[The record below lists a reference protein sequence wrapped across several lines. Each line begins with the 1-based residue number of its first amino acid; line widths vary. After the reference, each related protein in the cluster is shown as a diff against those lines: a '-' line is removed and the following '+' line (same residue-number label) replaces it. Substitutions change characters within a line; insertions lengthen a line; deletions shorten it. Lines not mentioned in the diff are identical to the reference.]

1 MSDLN
6 RFDLSNINGL
16 PDWIKNGKFSEVSVY
31 GDEKHRTAIPNVNKV
46 IINHKSD
53 KVNEPELLIISEHQ
67 VFKVSIIDGDF
78 SVTVSKLGEVYDSNG
93 FKIGGKDNG

>member
-31 GDEKHRTAIPNVNKV
+31 GDGKHRTAIPNVNKV

>member
-16 PDWIKNGKFSEVSVY
+16 PDWVKDGKFSEVSVY
-31 GDEKHRTAIPNVNKV
+31 GDEKHRTAIHNVDKV
-46 IINHKSD
+46 IINNKSD

-67 VFKVSIIDGDF
+67 VFKVSIVDGDF